1 MIVPSVLFQLDLLRP
16 LPALCAQS
24 VTSIPYLANKHASRA
39 LQENTARLKDL
50 QQPVETAPWA
60 LSPPA
65 MPQPPT
71 ALPVCQV
78 STAALL
84 ACRCQLAIARLRHFP
99 AAARKMNY
107 ARRVHQ
113 ALPAQLVEL
122 LRAILALPGI
132 SRTKQVKAHA
142 CSVTQVHTVAAQAS

>member
-1 MIVPSVLFQLDLLRP
+1 MIVPPVLFQLDLLRP
-16 LPALCAQS
+16 LPALRAQS
-24 VTSIPYLANKHASRA
+24 VMSIPYLANKHASRA

-60 LSPPA
+60 LSPLA

-84 ACRCQLAIARLRHFP
+84 ACRRHQAIARLRHFP

-122 LRAILALPGI
+122 LRALLALPGI

>member
-1 MIVPSVLFQLDLLRP
+1 MVN
-16 LPALCAQS
+16 
-24 VTSIPYLANKHASRA
+24 THASRA
-39 LQENTARLKDL
+39 LQENTARLEDL
-50 QQPVETAPWA
+50 QQPVETARWA
-60 LSPPA
+60 LSPLA

-78 STAALL
+78 STAAPRV
-84 ACRCQLAIARLRHFP
+84 CRRHQAIARLRHFP

-113 ALPAQLVEL
+113 ALPAQLLEL
-122 LRAILALPGI
+122 LRALLALPGI

-142 CSVTQVHTVAAQAS
+142 CSVT